1 MDRVSFLNGRGAVRR
16 LVVRAVAAF
25 ALCGVAAASYA
36 ADLLAISGTP
46 SVTANAGV
54 AYAFTPTVSDPSG
67 KPLKFSVANRPA
79 WASFN
84 ASTGTLSGTP
94 PSSAAGTWQA
104 DILISVTDG
113 VASSYLPAF
122 AIRVSGAPTG
132 GGGGGGGGGTPSGTL
147 TISGAP
153 STTAV
158 AGQAYSFAPT
168 VNNPGGTLKFSI
180 NNRPAWGSFNASTGA
195 LTGTPPS
202 SAAGTWQADILIS
215 VTNGT
220 ANALLP
226 AFTISVS
233 APSTSS
239 PDKPV
244 ISGTPPTSATVGASY
259 AFQPTARDPA
269 GKALSFSVQNK
280 PAWASFSI
288 ASGLLNGTPASSQTG
303 TYGNIIIT
311 ASNGTY
317 STALPAFNVT
327 VSAAGSPP
335 PAGAA
340 QVKWVPPT
348 QNTNGS
354 ALTDLAGVRIFYGNS
369 ASNLSN
375 SVQVAGGSATTYT
388 ISGLPTGTWYFGAQA
403 YTTTGT
409 SSAMSSIVSK
419 AIQ

>member
-16 LVVRAVAAF
+16 LVVRAVAAC
-25 ALCGVAAASYA
+25 ALCGVAAASFA

-46 SVTANAGV
+46 SVNASAGV

-67 KPLKFSVANRPA
+67 KPLKFSINNRPA

-84 ASTGTLSGTP
+84 T
-94 PSSAAGTWQA
+94 
-104 DILISVTDG
+104 
-113 VASSYLPAF
+113 
-122 AIRVSGAPTG
+122 
-132 GGGGGGGGGTPSGTL
+132 
-147 TISGAP
+147 
-153 STTAV
+153 
-158 AGQAYSFAPT
+158 
-168 VNNPGGTLKFSI
+168 
-180 NNRPAWGSFNASTGA
+180 STGA

-202 SAAGTWQADILIS
+202 SAAGTWQADILIAVS
-215 VTNGT
+215 DGVASSNLPAFAIKVSGAPTGGGGGGGGTTSGTLTISGTPATTAVAGQAYSFAPTVNNPGGKTLKFSINNGPAWGSFNASTGALTGTPPASAAGTWQADILIAVTNGT

-226 AFTISVS
+226 AFAIRVS
-233 APSTSS
+233 APTTSS

-244 ISGTPPTSATVGASY
+244 ISGTPATSATVGASY
-259 AFQPTARDPA
+259 AFQPTAKDPA

-280 PAWASFSI
+280 PSWASFSI

-303 TYGNIIIT
+303 TYSNIIIT

-354 ALTDLAGVRIFYGNS
+354 ALTDLAGVRIFYGTS
-369 ASNLSN
+369 ASNLSH
-375 SVQVAGGSATTYT
+375 SVQVAGSSASTYT
-388 ISGLPTGTWYFGAQA
+388 ISGLATGTWYFGAQA
-403 YTTTGT
+403 YTTTGI
-409 SSAMSSIVSK
+409 SSALSSIVSK
-419 AIQ
+419 AVP